1 MKSIFFAL
9 SLGLIMLFS
18 ALSSVFGIGIM
29 LVDLYTSGENFMQG
43 FTVFFL
49 GTICF
54 FVCTI
59 AYICTKI
66 SSSLE
71 IISDSLIRNQFE
83 SLKDMFSTQ
92 STLTNSPQIQV
103 TNIEDGALSEELLRV
118 LFGKGKAATA
128 KKELVDMTLEELEIE
143 KNKAI
148 DSQDY
153 EKCAH
158 IRQLIEEKNKN
169 KKD

>member
-18 ALSSVFGIGIM
+18 ALSAIFGLGIM

-66 SSSLE
+66 SGSLE
-71 IISDSLIRNQFE
+71 IISESLIRNKFD

-92 STLTNSPQIQV
+92 STLTSPPNIKV
-103 TNIEDGALSEELLRV
+103 TNIEEGALSEELLRV
-118 LFGKGKAATA
+118 LFGEGKTA
-128 KKELVDMTLEELEIE
+128 KKELVDMNLEELEIE

-158 IRQLIEEKNKN
+158 IRQLIKNKTN
-169 KKD
+169 KKN

>member
-18 ALSSVFGIGIM
+18 VLSSVFGLGIM
-29 LVDLYTSGENFMQG
+29 LVDLYNSGENFMQG

-54 FVCTI
+54 FVCTV

-66 SSSLE
+66 SASLE

-83 SLKDMFSTQ
+83 SLKDMFSTPTQ
-92 STLTNSPQIQV
+92 NQPHIQV
-103 TNIEDGALSEELLRV
+103 TNIEDGALSEELMKV
-118 LFGKGKAATA
+118 LFGGKVKSP
-128 KKELVDMTLEELEIE
+128 KKELADMTLEELEIE

-148 DSQDY
+148 DSQDF
-153 EKCAH
+153 EKCAY
-158 IRQLIEEKNKN
+158 IRELIEDKTK